1 MKKGKKFLRDNIVEL
16 RASLKDLPIDE
27 IKEKLGNLKKSE
39 LMRSIILNEKQ
50 YCTCTY
56 ERSQRNFWYSVV
68 KPTLDKLGKLTVDDD
83 TEEGL
88 TGWDKTLSKYLTELV
103 KEGKLTYKDIMICDE
118 SRDYNVPDR
127 YCFSPYRNIIVA
139 CEKNTIFQFVN
150 DISVLLGCSC
160 ISSKGICGF
169 GAMETLLRKIRD
181 NSENNINELVFLIMS
196 DYDPTGYTIANTFT
210 AQAEIMAKQL
220 GMNVKIISK
229 RIGITPDQLSE
240 DEVKNNMYTPKKKGL
255 DTWMKETGGI
265 NGLEKGLE
273 LDALTPER
281 IREIFADEL
290 QNYID
295 NGSYIED
302 CKSSYL
308 WGSIRN
314 EVDKYI
320 DTIVSQVYRELED
333 KVSMKEPDMMKYV
346 REGRTNIPFNNLCS
360 INADIENC
368 VKKYFE

>member
-1 MKKGKKFLRDNIVEL
+1 MRDNIVEL
-16 RASLKDLPIDE
+16 RAALKDLPIDE
-27 IKEKLGNLKKSE
+27 IRKELGDLKKSE

-127 YCFSPYRNIIVA
+127 YSFSPYRNIIVA

-150 DISVLLGCSC
+150 DISLLLGCSC

-181 NSENNINELVFLIMS
+181 NSENTISELVFLIMS

-220 GMNVKIISK
+220 GMNVRIISK

-255 DTWMKETGGI
+255 DTWMAETGGI

-308 WGSIRN
+308 WSAIRN

-333 KVSMKEPDMMKYV
+333 KVSTKEPDMMKYV

-360 INADIENC
+360 INADVENC

>member
-1 MKKGKKFLRDNIVEL
+1 MRNKIVEL
-16 RASLKDLPIDE
+16 RAALKDLPLHE
-27 IKEKLGNLKKSE
+27 IQEKLGGLKKSE

-68 KPTLDKLGKLTVDDD
+68 KPTLDKLGELTAKDD

-88 TGWDKTLSKYLTELV
+88 TGWDKILSKYLTELV
-103 KEGKLTYKDIMICDE
+103 KEGKLTYRDIMICDE
-118 SRDYNVPDR
+118 SRNYSVPDR
-127 YCFSPYRNIIVA
+127 YSFSPYRNIVVC
-139 CEKNTIFQFVN
+139 CEKDTIFQVVK
-150 DISVLLGCSC
+150 DISLLLGCSC

-181 NSENNINELVFLIMS
+181 NSENKVSELIFLIMS
-196 DYDPTGYTIANTFT
+196 DYDPTGYTIANTFK

-220 GMNVKIISK
+220 GMNVRIVSK
-229 RIGITPDQLSE
+229 RIGIVPDQLSE
-240 DEVKNNMYTPKKKGL
+240 DEVKNNMYSPKKKGL
-255 DTWMKETGGI
+255 KTWMEETGGI
-265 NGLEKGLE
+265 HGLEKGLE
-273 LDALTPER
+273 LDALMPER
-281 IREIFADEL
+281 IREIFAGEL

-308 WGSIRN
+308 WSAIRN
-314 EVDKYI
+314 EIDKYI
-320 DTIVSQVYRELED
+320 DTIVSQVYKELED
-333 KVSMKEPDMMKYV
+333 KVSTEEPDMMKYV
-346 REGRTNIPFNNLCS
+346 REGMITIPLNNICS
-360 INADIENC
+360 LNADIETC

>member
-1 MKKGKKFLRDNIVEL
+1 MRDNIVTL
-16 RASLKDLPIDE
+16 RAALKDLPLEE
-27 IKEKLGNLKKSE
+27 IKKELGGLKKSE

-68 KPTLDKLGKLTVDDD
+68 KPTLDKLGKLTAEDD

-88 TGWDKTLSKYLTELV
+88 TGWDKVLSKYLTELV

-118 SRDYNVPDR
+118 SRNYNVPGR
-127 YCFSPYRNIIVA
+127 YSFSPYKNIIVA
-139 CEKNTIFQFVN
+139 CEKDTIFQFVS

-181 NSENNINELVFLIMS
+181 NSENNISELIFLIMS

-210 AQAEIMAKQL
+210 AQAEVMAKQL

-255 DTWMKETGGI
+255 DTWMEETGGI
-265 NGLEKGLE
+265 NGLKKGLE

-308 WGSIRN
+308 WRRIRD

-320 DTIVSQVYRELED
+320 DGIVREVYTDLIN
-333 KVSMKEPDMMKYV
+333 KVSAEEPDMMKLV
-346 REGRTNIPFNNLCS
+346 REGAKVIPLNNICS
-360 INADIENC
+360 INANVETC